1 MIKYKDCLLLSNL
14 FFMILILFSS
24 IFIIPVLM
32 GWGKIME
39 NMWGILFQGISG
51 KILSGI
57 LGISLI
63 WTIIS
68 FFIPLNIN
76 VEAPSILLG
85 LFSFFKNK
93 LYQEFHQFSKKDFI
107 VLSVSSLTVIFAG
120 SFYPYILDHFGYYI
134 PTLKWLT
141 EYGLIKGISNIDL
154 TLGQMSVWHI
164 FQAGFSNFS
173 DPFLRINSILLI
185 IYGMYSIERKN
196 WIHLCFLPI
205 LLLFSQSP
213 SPDLPVII
221 FSLIILNEVIA
232 GNRNTTL
239 LFAYSVF
246 VFTIKPTMIWLPIL
260 VFLSSVFIFR
270 SHFKQLLLGSSILF
284 LFFVKNI
291 WTFGYPVFPIAIG
304 DIGVSW
310 KPDPEILKISS
321 QFAIMKTYD
330 MQYTYEEIQKFSTAD
345 YIKNWFSLEGIK
357 SKINILFVLSLIIF
371 IVFAWIKKKKLIT
384 LICISLL
391 IKSIVVLAFSA
402 QYRFFTDVFF
412 VVFFILFY
420 EYFDQKKSII
430 VFSALSLFFI
440 SILSFPGIIQ
450 KYIPS
455 FRVGSFM
462 TGFEKEQIYKPSTYE
477 YQQYNS
483 FKVGNLK
490 FNVSHHYP
498 YSFDTPLPAI
508 TPAYLFDDVKA
519 GIFPQLSD
527 KNDIKKGFIPKKM
540 TSEEKEEAQKVI
552 NNIKNTDK

>member
-1 MIKYKDCLLLSNL
+1 
-14 FFMILILFSS
+14 MILILLSS

-57 LGISLI
+57 LGICLI
-63 WTIIS
+63 WAIIS

-93 LYQEFHQFSKKDFI
+93 LYQEFRQFSKKDFI
-107 VLSVSSLTVIFAG
+107 ILSVSSLIVIFAG
-120 SFYPYILDHFGYYI
+120 SFHPYILDHFGYYI

-141 EYGLIKGISNIDL
+141 EYGLVKGISNVDL

-173 DPFLRINSILLI
+173 DPFLRINSILLV
-185 IYGMYSIERKN
+185 IYSMYSIERKN

-221 FSLIILNEVIA
+221 FSLIILNEIVA
-232 GNRNTTL
+232 GNRNTML
-239 LFAYSVF
+239 LFAFSVF

-260 VFLSSVFIFR
+260 VFLSSVFIFK
-270 SHFKQLLLGSSILF
+270 SHFKQLILGSSILF
-284 LFFVKNI
+284 LFFIKNI

-304 DIGVSW
+304 DIGVSFW

-391 IKSIVVLAFSA
+391 IKSILVLVFSA
-402 QYRFFTDVFF
+402 QYRFFIDVFF
-412 VVFFILFY
+412 VIFFILFY

-430 VFSALSLFFI
+430 VFSALSLLFI
-440 SILSFPGIIQ
+440 STLSFPEFIQ
-450 KYIPS
+450 RYIPS

-462 TGFEKEQIYKPSTYE
+462 TGFEKEQMYKPSTYE
-477 YQQYNS
+477 YQQFDT

-508 TPAYLFDDVKA
+508 TLAYLFDDLNA

-552 NNIKNTDK
+552 NNIKNIDK

>member
-1 MIKYKDCLLLSNL
+1 MV
-14 FFMILILFSS
+14 LILFSS

-39 NMWGILFQGISG
+39 NIWGILFQGISG

-63 WTIIS
+63 WTILS
-68 FFIPLNIN
+68 FFIPLNMN
-76 VEAPSILLG
+76 VEAPSLLLG
-85 LFSFFKNK
+85 LFFFFKNK
-93 LYQEFHQFSKKDFI
+93 LYQEFHQFSKKEFI
-107 VLSVSSLTVIFAG
+107 ILSVSSMTAVFAG
-120 SFYPYILDHFGYYI
+120 SFYPYILDHFGYYV

-141 EYGLIKGISNIDL
+141 EYGLIKGISNVDL
-154 TLGQMSVWHI
+154 TLGQMSFWHI

-173 DPFLRINSILLI
+173 DPFLRINTLLLM
-185 IYGMYSIERKN
+185 IYSMYSIERKN

-221 FSLIILNEVIA
+221 FSLIILNEITA

-239 LFAYSVF
+239 LFAFSVF
-246 VFTIKPTMIWLPIL
+246 VFTIKPTMIWLPVF
-260 VFLSSVFIFR
+260 VFLTFVFIFK
-270 SHFKQLLLGSSILF
+270 STFKQFLLGSSILF
-284 LFFVKNI
+284 LFFIKNI
-291 WTFGYPVFPIAIG
+291 WTFGYPVFPVAIG
-304 DIGVSW
+304 DVGVSW

-345 YIKNWFSLEGIK
+345 YIKNWFSLDGIK

-371 IVFAWIKKKKLIT
+371 SVFAWIKKRKLIT

-391 IKSIVVLAFSA
+391 IKSILVLAFSA

-412 VVFFILFY
+412 VIFFVLFY

-440 SILSFPGIIQ
+440 SILSFPEFIQ

-462 TGFEKEQIYKPSTYE
+462 TGFEKKQIYKPETYE
-477 YQQYNS
+477 YQQFDTY
-483 FKVGNLK
+483 KVGNFK

-508 TPAYLFDDVKA
+508 TPSYLFDDVKA
-519 GIFPQLSD
+519 GIFPQLLD
-527 KNDIKKGFIPKKM
+527 KNDIKKGFISKKM

-552 NNIKNTDK
+552 NTIKNSDK

>member
-1 MIKYKDCLLLSNL
+1 MV
-14 FFMILILFSS
+14 LILFSC

-39 NMWGILFQGISG
+39 NIGGFLFQGISG

-63 WTIIS
+63 WTVIS

-76 VEAPSILLG
+76 VEIPSILLG
-85 LFSFFKNK
+85 LLFFFKNK
-93 LYQEFHQFSKKDFI
+93 LYQEFYQFSKKDFI
-107 VLSVSSLTVIFAG
+107 LLSVSSLTVLFAG

-141 EYGLIKGISNIDL
+141 EYGLIKGISNVDL

-185 IYGMYSIERKN
+185 IYGIYSIERKN

-221 FSLIILNEVIA
+221 FSLIILNEIIA
-232 GNRNTTL
+232 GNRNATL
-239 LFAYSVF
+239 LFAFSVF

-260 VFLSSVFIFR
+260 VFLNFVFIFK
-270 SHFKQLLLGSSILF
+270 STFKQFLLGSSILF
-284 LFFVKNI
+284 LFFIKNI
-291 WTFGYPVFPIAIG
+291 WTFGYPVFPVAIG
-304 DIGVSW
+304 DLGLSW
-310 KPDPEILKISS
+310 KPNPEVLKTSS

-357 SKINILFVLSLIIF
+357 SKINILFILSLIIF
-371 IVFAWIKKKKLIT
+371 SLFTWIKKKKIIT
-384 LICISLL
+384 MIFISLL

-412 VVFFILFY
+412 V
-420 EYFDQKKSII
+420 I
-430 VFSALSLFFI
+430 VFVLFHEYLSKKRSIAIFSVLSLFFI

-462 TGFEKEQIYKPSTYE
+462 TGFEKEQIYQPSTYE
-477 YQQYNS
+477 YQRFDT

-519 GIFPQLSD
+519 GIFPQLAD
-527 KNDIKKGFIPKKM
+527 KNDIQKGFIPKKM